1 MSSSAAF
8 RVFTRAA
15 MPFLGASVAA
25 RAALLMADEAVWR
38 KMKTVLIEFCDCGW
52 RLCVC
57 VWWWWGRER
66 EREKGR
72 GRKRVKILFRLCR
85 EIKRATM
92 CVWRGENDTCGVET

>member
-25 RAALLMADEAVWR
+25 RAALLMADEAVRR

-57 VWWWWGRER
+57 VCVVVVVGERER
-66 EREKGR
+66 ERERKGT
-72 GRKRVKILFRLCR
+72 KKS
-85 EIKRATM
+85 E
-92 CVWRGENDTCGVET
+92 DTFSFVSRDKESDNVCMAR

>member
-25 RAALLMADEAVWR
+25 RAALLMADEAVRR

-57 VWWWWGRER
+57 VCGGGGGGERER
-66 EREKGR
+66 ERKEGDEK
-72 GRKRVKILFRLCR
+72 
-85 EIKRATM
+85 E
-92 CVWRGENDTCGVET
+92 

>member
-1 MSSSAAF
+1 MSSTAAF

-25 RAALLMADEAVWR
+25 RAALLMADEAVRR

-57 VWWWWGRER
+57 VCVWWWWGRER
-66 EREKGR
+66 ERERERKGT
-72 GRKRVKILFRLCR
+72 KKS
-85 EIKRATM
+85 E
-92 CVWRGENDTCGVET
+92 DTFSFVSRDKESDNVCMAR